1 MEPAEIIEVPSSPD
15 MSIDVDA
22 NTMIIE
28 PRRAVAQGSLARGDP
43 PRQAEGTIA
52 RGDPTL
58 IAQGQRNLEMEAEIY
73 RLRTE
78 LSTEAIAG
86 HQRIQEVHERSRALT
101 RNAMVQQNEAFQDVA
116 RRYEDASAEA
126 TKAAVYKERSLQE
139 LSLIHI

>member
-1 MEPAEIIEVPSSPD
+1 
-15 MSIDVDA
+15 
-22 NTMIIE
+22 
-28 PRRAVAQGSLARGDP
+28 
-43 PRQAEGTIA
+43 
-52 RGDPTL
+52 
-58 IAQGQRNLEMEAEIY
+58 MEAEIY

-101 RNAMVQQNEAFQDVA
+101 RNAMAQQNEAFQDVA

-139 LSLIHI
+139 AEQHHQLHLCRNILHQVEEAVSQRESTLQNEL